1 MGTIFPEFLKL
12 KATFLC
18 PLYLNVIFAGY
29 KIFVLYFLEYFK
41 CSPFSSGCVFLV
53 DCIMPLPT
61 QKSPCP
67 NICNLCICQLIWQK
81 GCGRCDRESWHG
93 EVTPEFPDGPKCNH
107 RYPYERKAEADLTTK
122 KERRQCDDWS
132 KGRKCE
138 VSQGY
143 WPMNENSL

>member
-12 KATFLC
+12 KAIFLC

-29 KIFVLYFLEYFK
+29 KNFVLYFLEYFK

-61 QKSPCP
+61 QKSPFP

-81 GCGRCDRESWHG
+81 GCGRCDWESRHG
-93 EVTPEFPDGPKCNH
+93 EVTLDFPDGPKCNH
-107 RYPYERKAEADLTTK
+107 RYPF
-122 KERRQCDDWS
+122 RRSPEGDVTRRGSRRGNDGS
-132 KGRKCE
+132 KRLKWLRIVPFRE
-138 VSQGY
+138 LY
-143 WPMNENSL
+143 F